1 MRPLGLLLVGRT
13 EAWGTHLGG
22 GEARQGDGGSRQYDA
37 ERLLQWLF
45 LHVELLDFKRRCAL
59 LRRLA

>member
-1 MRPLGLLLVGRT
+1 
-13 EAWGTHLGG
+13 LGG